1 MNKREQI
8 EVYKA
13 DIGDSF
19 TVGELI
25 ELLRNADPD
34 AEIVVGEDEN
44 HPDSLINHV
53 IVEKHLVGLF
63 FNREPAPDEYSEK
76 ED

>member
-1 MNKREQI
+1 MKKHEVI
-8 EVYKA
+8 EVYKE

-34 AEIVVGEDEN
+34 AEIVVGEDEES
-44 HPDSLINHV
+44 HDDVINHV
-53 IVEKHLVGLF
+53 IVHKCLVGLF
-63 FNREPAPDEYSEK
+63 FNREPVTHDCDE
-76 ED
+76 